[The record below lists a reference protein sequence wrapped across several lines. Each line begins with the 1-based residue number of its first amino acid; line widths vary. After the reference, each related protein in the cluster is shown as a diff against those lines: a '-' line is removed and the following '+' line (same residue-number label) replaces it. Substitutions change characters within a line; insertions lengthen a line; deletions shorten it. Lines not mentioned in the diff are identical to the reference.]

1 MKTSCADCGEPVA
14 FYSTDYHRYL
24 CIPCENA
31 EWMTKNRPPCPGCGG
46 NGYGVAWGPDG
57 LCRDCYEDR
66 IPSPYC
72 KHGTYIGG
80 PSGPDYICGPCED
93 GE

>member
-1 MKTSCADCGEPVA
+1 MEKFFGNYA
-14 FYSTDYHRYL
+14 
-24 CIPCENA
+24 
-31 EWMTKNRPPCPGCGG
+31 CPGCG
-46 NGYGVAWGPDG
+46 YEIDAPVWGPDG

-80 PSGPDYICGPCED
+80 PSGPDYLCHACENGD
-93 GE
+93 